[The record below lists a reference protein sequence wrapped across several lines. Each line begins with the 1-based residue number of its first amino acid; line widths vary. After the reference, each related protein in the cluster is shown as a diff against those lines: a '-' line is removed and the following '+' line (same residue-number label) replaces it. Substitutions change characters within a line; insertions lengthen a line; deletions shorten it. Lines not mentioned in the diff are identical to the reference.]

1 MFGYHKAKREKK
13 RAKREREAL
22 QQEIDL
28 LKQEREKQPSGIEEH
43 RTHQEQINEIAKE
56 QKERDKIAQQEG
68 RERAEELLNR
78 DYKGLGDVQRR
89 SLQESA
95 NSQINK
101 DIQGYEKRLLAQQ
114 GRRGVKGG
122 AAYAQQQ
129 DLARL
134 GTEAQQQMQ
143 RDLSVLDADLALKKL
158 AAAYNV
164 EQGEVGQEA
173 LRQQMARD
181 VLSSYDQKR
190 YNKWLAEQANR
201 LFQRI

>member
-1 MFGYHKAKREKK
+1 MFGYHKARREKK
-13 RAKREREAL
+13 RAKREKLAM
-22 QQEIDL
+22 QEEVNR
-28 LKQEREKQPSGIEEH
+28 LKQEKLVDPVQEQK
-43 RTHQEQINEIAKE
+43 THQEQVNQISNE
-56 QKERDKIAQQEG
+56 QLGRDQQAQQRG
-68 RERAEELLNR
+68 TERFDELMNR
-78 DYKGLGDVQRR
+78 GYKGLEDTQRR

-101 DIQGYEKRLLAQQ
+101 DIQGYEKKILAQQ

-122 AAYAQQQ
+122 AAYAQQR
-129 DLARL
+129 DLAQL

-143 RDLSVLDADLALKKL
+143 RDLSTLDADLVLRKI

-181 VLSSYDQKR
+181 TLGSYDQKK
-190 YNKWLAEQANR
+190 YQKWLAEQANK

>member
-22 QQEIDL
+22 QEEIER
-28 LKQEREKQPSGIEEH
+28 LKQEKQTDPVQEQ
-43 RTHQEQINEIAKE
+43 RTHQEQVNQLANE
-56 QKERDKIAQQEG
+56 QKGRDQEAVKEG
-68 RERAEELLNR
+68 TKRFDELINR
-78 DYKGLGDVQRR
+78 DYKGLSDNQRR
-89 SLQESA
+89 VLQESSDA
-95 NSQINK
+95 QINK

-134 GTEAQQQMQ
+134 GAEAQQQMQ
-143 RDLSVLDADLALKKL
+143 RDLSALDADLVMRKI

-164 EQGEVGQEA
+164 EQGEVAQEA

-181 VLSSYDQKR
+181 VLGSYDQRK
-190 YNKWLAEQANR
+190 YQKWLAEQANR

>member
-13 RAKREREAL
+13 RAKRERAAL
-22 QQEIDL
+22 QEEIER
-28 LKQEREKQPSGIEEH
+28 LKQEKQTDPVQEQ
-43 RTHQEQINEIAKE
+43 RTHQEQVNQLANE
-56 QKERDKIAQQEG
+56 QKGRDQEAVKEG
-68 RERAEELLNR
+68 TKRFDELINR
-78 DYKGLGDVQRR
+78 DYKGLSDNQRR
-89 SLQESA
+89 VLQESSDA
-95 NSQINK
+95 QINK

-134 GTEAQQQMQ
+134 GAEAQQQMQ
-143 RDLSVLDADLALKKL
+143 RDLSALDADLVMRKI

-164 EQGEVGQEA
+164 EQGEVAQEA

-181 VLSSYDQKR
+181 VLGSYDQRK
-190 YNKWLAEQANR
+190 YQKWLAEQANR

>member
-1 MFGYHKAKREKK
+1 MFGYHKARREKK
-13 RAKREREAL
+13 RAKREKLAMQDEVNR
-22 QQEIDL
+22 
-28 LKQEREKQPSGIEEH
+28 LKQEKLVDPVQEQK
-43 RTHQEQINEIAKE
+43 THQTQVNQVADEQRG
-56 QKERDKIAQQEG
+56 RDLEAQQKG
-68 RERAEELLNR
+68 TQRFDELMNR
-78 DYKGLGDVQRR
+78 GYKGLEDTQRR
-89 SLQESA
+89 ALQESA

-101 DIQGYEKRLLAQQ
+101 DIQGYEKKILAQQ

-122 AAYAQQQ
+122 AAFAQQQ

-143 RDLSVLDADLALKKL
+143 RDLSTLDADLVLRKI

-181 VLSSYDQKR
+181 TLGSYDQKK
-190 YNKWLAEQANR
+190 YQKWLAEQANR
-201 LFQRI
+201 LFQRV